1 MILHKNLSKRFK
13 SFLISSS
20 RQIHTNFITN
30 CNQFHTWTHTLNRI
44 GPHNVD
50 VISILVGCL
59 LGDAYAKISKSKV
72 PGTNFRFKQSG
83 RHKDYLFSL
92 VKILNKFH
100 SLQCTIQKIDDRYSI
115 YILKESI
122 PRLRELVLPHV
133 VPSMVYKLNVKVNQK
148 V

>member
-92 VKILNKFH
+92 YEFFH
-100 SLQCTIQKIDDRYSI
+100 KNGYCSNAGPREYKT
-115 YILKESI
+115 ILKNNKNKIYYGYEFDIYTFS
-122 PRLRELVLPHV
+122 
-133 VPSMVYKLNVKVNQK
+133 SLN
-148 V
+148 